1 MAVQFVFDFVT
12 ACGDYF
18 IRFYIFKMPK
28 AVEYQMAIDEE
39 KREEKRLLDS
49 TVDND
54 DDTLQDTPENKLKQ
68 TSDLIQKSSD
78 MEGDNPYL
86 SGLDKSL
93 TPEQKDLEQWKFLR
107 HQMHMFTQ
115 VGFLLGGLLAGWGI
129 FAGIILLS
137 NETFHAIWR
146 LDCSATNNHLWHP
159 DGLPAELFLGFHML
173 VTMFYITLYYFLY
186 WMVPKWHNQVL
197 KTDSEVPCPSI

>member
-18 IRFYIFKMPK
+18 IRFYMFKTPV
-28 AVEYQMAIDEE
+28 AVEYQMMIDEE

-49 TVDND
+49 TIDMD
-54 DDTLQDTPENKLKQ
+54 ETQQETQDSKLKQ
-68 TSDLIQKSSD
+68 TSDLIMKSSGMD
-78 MEGDNPYL
+78 GENPYL

-93 TPEQKDLEQWKFLR
+93 TPEQKELEQWKFLK
-107 HQMHMFTQ
+107 HQMSMFTR
-115 VGFLLGGLLAGWGI
+115 VGFFIGGLLAGWGI

-146 LDCSATNNHLWHP
+146 LDCNEFNNHVWHP

-197 KTDSEVPCPSI
+197 KTESEVLYTSI